1 MTSSAASSEALD
13 EAALRLRTLQLRK
26 SRRLPGASV
35 LWCCAVDQAAVADR
49 GVLHIPW
56 QSLQRLYHI

>member
-1 MTSSAASSEALD
+1 MTSLAASSEVLD

-35 LWCCAVDQAAVADR
+35 LWCCAVGQAAVADR
-49 GVLHIPW
+49 GVLHISW
-56 QSLQRLYHI
+56 QPMQQLYHI